1 MKWFRRTKNES
12 VLSVEG
18 QPHEKLVELGSN
30 LRTVREERGLSIDEV
45 VVLTRIPR
53 RLLVA
58 IEEGLMDELPEP
70 IYTKGLIREFANALG
85 FNGVEFASTF
95 PVQSPKI
102 TLSQAGQFKPVGQL
116 RAIHLY
122 LLYILIIFTSVTSLS
137 SLLSES
143 STVADATSETPNKST
158 PKTQQ
163 VEIGITLKERS
174 RIKVIADGKTKFD
187 GVLPEGTSRT
197 WKAQK
202 ELKVKTDNAGGV
214 LVSVNQQKAKTMGKP
229 GAEEEVRVAIQ
240 P

>member
-1 MKWFRRTKNES
+1 MKWFRRKKDES

-18 QPHEKLVELGSN
+18 KPDERLVQLGSN
-30 LRTVREERGLSIDEV
+30 LRTSREEQGLSIDEIV
-45 VVLTRIPR
+45 VITRIPR

-58 IEEGLMDELPEP
+58 IEEGSMNELPEP

-95 PVQSPKI
+95 PVKSPKI

-116 RAIHLY
+116 RAVHLY
-122 LLYILIIFTSVTSLS
+122 LLYILIIFASVSGLS
-137 SLLSES
+137 SLLNES
-143 STVADATSETPNKST
+143 SVVADTTGETPQQSDKQS
-158 PKTQQ
+158 QQ
-163 VEIGITLKERS
+163 VEIGVTLTERS
-174 RIKVIADGKTKFD
+174 RIKVMADGKTQFD
-187 GVLPEGTSRT
+187 GFLPQGTRRT

-214 LVSVNQQKAKTMGKP
+214 LVSVNQEQAKAMGKP